1 MEGITTAMFLFT
13 HSRRMLAVL
22 LFYSSVTA
30 AACPSTAG
38 LSIVLLQQGVNNL
51 ALAHPTSEDFAVL
64 ATFENNTSHP
74 NRGLSFYIKT
84 SDGYSLV
91 PIPNSDAFIWFDY
104 RIAASR
110 QKIFDFQLVRYPQGL
125 RLITAEKVG
134 EDLTDA
140 QPVKLQRYV
149 LQESHDDPGVTL
161 YTWHEEKSV
170 ITTQY
175 YEDVDAVLTNSST
188 LCTLLS
194 AEAP

>member
-1 MEGITTAMFLFT
+1 MFLLT
-13 HSRRMLAVL
+13 NARRILAAL
-22 LFYSSVTA
+22 LFYSGMTIA
-30 AACPSTAG
+30 ASPSAAGSSPIG
-38 LSIVLLQQGVNNL
+38 LSLVPLQQGVNNL
-51 ALAHPTSEDFAVL
+51 ALAHPTSADFAVL

-84 SDGYSLV
+84 PDGYSLV
-91 PIPNSDAFIWFDY
+91 PLPNSDAFIWFDY

-149 LQESHDDPGVTL
+149 LQESHDDPGVPL

-170 ITTQY
+170 VTPQS
-175 YEDVDAVLTNSST
+175 YEDVDTVLTDSAA
-188 LCTLLS
+188 LCTLLP

>member
-1 MEGITTAMFLFT
+1 MFLLT
-13 HSRRMLAVL
+13 NVRRILAAL
-22 LFYSSVTA
+22 LFYSGTTM
-30 AACPSTAG
+30 AACSSAAGSSSVG
-38 LSIVLLQQGVNNL
+38 LSLVPLQPGVNTL
-51 ALAHPTSEDFAVL
+51 ALAHPTSEDFVVL

-74 NRGLSFYIKT
+74 NRGVSFYIKT
-84 SDGYSLV
+84 PDGYSLV

-110 QKIFDFQLVRYPQGL
+110 QKIFDFQLVRYPQGV

-149 LQESHDDPGVTL
+149 LQESHDDPGVPL

-170 ITTQY
+170 VTTQS
-175 YEDVDAVLTNSST
+175 YEDVDTLLTDSAA
-188 LCTLLS
+188 LCTLLPT
-194 AEAP
+194 AAP

>member
-1 MEGITTAMFLFT
+1 MFLLT
-13 HSRRMLAVL
+13 NTRRTPAAL
-22 LFYSSVTA
+22 LFYSGTTI
-30 AACPSTAG
+30 AACQSAAGSSPTG
-38 LSIVLLQQGVNNL
+38 LSLVPLQPGVNNL

-84 SDGYSLV
+84 PDGYSLV

-110 QKIFDFQLVRYPQGL
+110 QKIFDVQLVRYPQGV

-149 LQESHDDPGVTL
+149 LQESLDDPCVPL

-170 ITTQY
+170 VTTQS
-175 YEDVDAVLTNSST
+175 YEDVDTVLTDSAA
-188 LCTLLS
+188 LCTLLP
-194 AEAP
+194 AEVP

>member
-1 MEGITTAMFLFT
+1 MFLLT
-13 HSRRMLAVL
+13 NVRRILAAL
-22 LFYSSVTA
+22 LFYSGTTM
-30 AACPSTAG
+30 AACSSAAGSSSVG
-38 LSIVLLQQGVNNL
+38 LSLVPLQPGVNTL
-51 ALAHPTSEDFAVL
+51 ALAHPTSEDFVVL

-74 NRGLSFYIKT
+74 SRGVSFYIKT
-84 SDGYSLV
+84 PDGYSLI

-110 QKIFDFQLVRYPQGL
+110 QKIFDFQLVRYPQGV

-149 LQESHDDPGVTL
+149 LQESHDDPGVPL

-170 ITTQY
+170 VTTQS
-175 YEDVDAVLTNSST
+175 YEDVDTLLTDSAA
-188 LCTLLS
+188 LCTLLPT
-194 AEAP
+194 AAP